1 MFNSRYLHQCFT
13 LISFATT
20 EGFLQPK
27 AAWMSH
33 ISYSALVF
41 RNTKENLTSM
51 PSTSLSMSTSYFHTN
66 EN

>member
-1 MFNSRYLHQCFT
+1 MFNPRYLHQCFT

-27 AAWMSH
+27 APWMSH
-33 ISYSALVF
+33 ISYPVLVF
-41 RNTKENLTSM
+41 RNTKENLTNM
-51 PSTSLSMSTSYFHTN
+51 PSTSPSTSTSYFHTN